1 MTTLSAAP
9 VKVLIVE
16 DYKLTRVGLR
26 CALNNYEDIEVIN
39 EAQTA
44 EEALNMIEQKKPD
57 VVIMDLGLPNMNG
70 LEATIKIMENF
81 NKKLK
86 EETKTKDI
94 KVIILTS
101 HDREEEVIASLGAGA
116 TGYCMKDIDPDTLA
130 DVIKQVNKGA
140 CWLDPNVCH
149 TALKLFP
156 KPENTQ
162 LIYKQETKDDK
173 GHLTDREQEVLKP
186 LVKGK
191 SNTEIASELIVSVH
205 TAKAHVCSILQ
216 KLCVDDRV
224 QAAVKAIKEGLVDEN
239 EA

>member
-1 MTTLSAAP
+1 MTMLSVAP
-9 VKVLIVE
+9 IKVMIVE

-26 CALNNYEDIEVIN
+26 CALNQHDEIEVIN
-39 EAQTA
+39 EAENA
-44 EEALNMIEQKKPD
+44 EDALKMIEQKAPD
-57 VVIMDLGLPNMNG
+57 VVIMDLGLPDMNG
-70 LEATIKIMENF
+70 LEATMKIMENNT
-81 NKKLK
+81 NK
-86 EETKTKDI
+86 KDI

-101 HDREEEVIASLGAGA
+101 HDREEEVMASLGAGA

-130 DVIKQVNKGA
+130 DVIKQVNQGA
-140 CWLDPNVCH
+140 CWLDPNVCK
-149 TALKLFP
+149 TALKIFP
-156 KPENTQ
+156 RPENTQ

-173 GHLTDREQEVLKP
+173 GHLTEREQEVLRL

-239 EA
+239 STK

>member
-1 MTTLSAAP
+1 MTTLSMAP
-9 VKVLIVE
+9 VKVMIVE

-26 CALNNYEDIEVIN
+26 CALNQHDDIEVIN
-39 EAQTA
+39 EAENA
-44 EEALNMIEQKKPD
+44 EDALKMIEQKAPD
-57 VVIMDLGLPNMNG
+57 VVIMDLGLPDMNG
-70 LEATIKIMENF
+70 LEATMKIMENNT
-81 NKKLK
+81 NK
-86 EETKTKDI
+86 KDI

-101 HDREEEVIASLGAGA
+101 HDREEEVMASLGAGA

-130 DVIKQVNKGA
+130 DVIKQVNQGA
-140 CWLDPNVCH
+140 CWLDPNVCK
-149 TALKLFP
+149 TALKIFP
-156 KPENTQ
+156 RPENTQ

-173 GHLTDREQEVLKP
+173 GHLTEREQEVLRL

-239 EA
+239 STK

>member
-1 MTTLSAAP
+1 MASIATAP

-26 CALNNYEDIEVIN
+26 CALNNYDEIEVIN
-39 EAQTA
+39 EAQSA
-44 EEALNMIEQKKPD
+44 EEALMMIEKNKPD

-70 LEATIKIMENF
+70 LEATIKIMDKF

-86 EETKTKDI
+86 ETNEDI

-101 HDREEEVIASLGAGA
+101 HDREEEVVASLGAGA

-130 DVIKQVNKGA
+130 EVIKQINKGA
-140 CWLDPNVCH
+140 CWLDPNVCK

-156 KPENTQ
+156 RPENTQ

-173 GHLTDREQEVLKP
+173 SHLTEREQEVLKL

-191 SNTEIASELIVSVH
+191 SNTEIAAELIVSVH

-224 QAAVKAIKEGLVDEN
+224 QAAVKAIKEGLVDEK
-239 EA
+239 EV

>member
-1 MTTLSAAP
+1 MPTLTMAP

-26 CALNNYEDIEVIN
+26 CALNNHEDIDVIN

-44 EEALNMIEQKKPD
+44 EEALKMIEQKRPD
-57 VVIMDLGLPNMNG
+57 VVIMDLGLPDMNG
-70 LEATIKIMENF
+70 LEATIRIMENY
-81 NKKLK
+81 NGGASDSN
-86 EETKTKDI
+86 KDI

-101 HDREEEVIASLGAGA
+101 HDREEEVTASLGAGA
-116 TGYCMKDIDPDTLA
+116 TGYCMKDIDPDALA
-130 DVIKQVNKGA
+130 DVIKQVNNGA
-140 CWLDPNVCH
+140 CFLDSGVCK
-149 TALKLFP
+149 TALRIFP
-156 KPENTQ
+156 KPENTK

-173 GHLTDREQEVLKP
+173 GHLTDREQEVLRL

-224 QAAVKAIKEGLVDEN
+224 QAAVKAIKEGLVDEKDT
-239 EA
+239 

>member
-1 MTTLSAAP
+1 MTTLSMAP
-9 VKVLIVE
+9 VKVMIVE

-26 CALNNYEDIEVIN
+26 CALNQHEDIEVIN
-39 EAQTA
+39 EAENA
-44 EEALNMIEQKKPD
+44 EDALKMIEQTAPD
-57 VVIMDLGLPNMNG
+57 VVIMDLGLPDMNG
-70 LEATIKIMENF
+70 LEATMKIMENNT
-81 NKKLK
+81 NK
-86 EETKTKDI
+86 KDI

-101 HDREEEVIASLGAGA
+101 HDREEEVMASLGAGA

-130 DVIKQVNKGA
+130 DVIKQVNQGA
-140 CWLDPNVCH
+140 CWLDPNVCK
-149 TALKLFP
+149 TALKIFP
-156 KPENTQ
+156 RPENTQ

-173 GHLTDREQEVLKP
+173 GHLTEREQEVLRL

-239 EA
+239 STK

>member
-1 MTTLSAAP
+1 MTTTLVAP

-26 CALNNYEDIEVIN
+26 CALNNYEDIDVIG
-39 EAQTA
+39 EAESA
-44 EEALNMIEQKKPD
+44 EEALLMIEKNKPD

-70 LEATIKIMENF
+70 LEATIKIMETYNRKLAEE
-81 NKKLK
+81 NKNS
-86 EETKTKDI
+86 I
-94 KVIILTS
+94 KIIILTS
-101 HDREEEVIASLGAGA
+101 HDREEEVVASLGAGA
-116 TGYCMKDIDPDTLA
+116 TGYCMKDIDPETLA
-130 DVIKQVNKGA
+130 DVIKQVYNGA

-156 KPENTQ
+156 KPDNTQ
-162 LIYKQETKDDK
+162 LIYKQENKDDK
-173 GHLTDREQEVLKP
+173 GHLTDREQEVLKL

-224 QAAVKAIKEGLVDEN
+224 QAAVKAIKEGLVDEK
-239 EA
+239 EI

>member
-9 VKVLIVE
+9 VKVMIVE

-26 CALNNYEDIEVIN
+26 CALNNHEDIEVIN
-39 EAQTA
+39 EAENA
-44 EEALNMIEQKKPD
+44 EDALKMIEQKSPD
-57 VVIMDLGLPNMNG
+57 VVIMDLGLPDMNG
-70 LEATIKIMENF
+70 LEATMKIMENNT
-81 NKKLK
+81 NKN
-86 EETKTKDI
+86 I

-101 HDREEEVIASLGAGA
+101 HDREEEVMASLGAGA

-130 DVIKQVNKGA
+130 DVIKQVNQGA
-140 CWLDPNVCH
+140 CWLDPNVCK
-149 TALKLFP
+149 TALKIFP
-156 KPENTQ
+156 RPENTQ

-173 GHLTDREQEVLKP
+173 GHLTEREQEVLRL

-239 EA
+239 STK

>member
-1 MTTLSAAP
+1 MTATAATKP
-9 VKVLIVE
+9 VKVLIAE

-26 CALNNYEDIEVIN
+26 CALNNYENIEVIN
-39 EAQTA
+39 EAETA
-44 EEALNMIEQKKPD
+44 EEALSMIERKRPD
-57 VVIMDLGLPNMNG
+57 VVIMDLGLPDMNG
-70 LEATIKIMENF
+70 LEATVKIMENF
-81 NKKLK
+81 NRKIREENGK
-86 EETKTKDI
+86 EI

-101 HDREEEVIASLGAGA
+101 HDREEEVMASLGAGA

-130 DVIKQVNKGA
+130 DVIRQVDKGA
-140 CWLDPNVCH
+140 CWLDPNVCAL
-149 TALKLFP
+149 ALKVFP
-156 KPENTQ
+156 KPENTK

-173 GHLTDREQEVLKP
+173 GHLTDREQEVLRL

-224 QAAVKAIKEGLVDEN
+224 QAAVKAIKEGLVDEK
-239 EA
+239 ET